1 MADLASLRDRVIYA
15 AKDGS
20 PLVWSRVTWF
30 DPNPEHYAEP
40 DLEAQAH
47 DGADVLADIYHQPLR
62 AKSKRYEVRVFGRTG
77 CLKFNCATPERA
89 FATMEREAGRE
100 WKRRQTTRQQA
111 GA

>member
-1 MADLASLRDRVIYA
+1 MTDLVSLRDRIVIA

-30 DPNPEHYAEP
+30 DPNPKHYPEP
-40 DLEAQAH
+40 ILEAQAH

-62 AKSKRYEVRVFGRTG
+62 AKSKRYEIRVFGRSG
-77 CLKFNCATPERA
+77 CFKFNCAAPERA
-89 FATMEREAGRE
+89 FATMEREASRE
-100 WKRRQTTRQQA
+100 WKRRQIFNRPT